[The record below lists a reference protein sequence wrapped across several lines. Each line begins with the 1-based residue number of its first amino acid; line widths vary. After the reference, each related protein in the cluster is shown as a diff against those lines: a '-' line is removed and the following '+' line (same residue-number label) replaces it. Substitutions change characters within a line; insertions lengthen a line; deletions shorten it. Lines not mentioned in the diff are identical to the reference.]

1 MKTTIAESDTTNVRK
16 YVQLIED
23 YLTDRIHVAQFES
36 DFLQIRRDDSYWMS
50 GSFSDTIGR
59 VLNTIFLDVD
69 EYTPDELYNP
79 NDEFTINEQELRSRL
94 QKNLLKLQTIIQQT
108 SMGVC
113 E

>member
-50 GSFSDTIGR
+50 GSFSDTIER

-69 EYTPDELYNP
+69 EYTPEELYDPDDTFN
-79 NDEFTINEQELRSRL
+79 INEQELRVRLHDNL
-94 QKNLLKLQTIIQQT
+94 QKLKTII
-108 SMGVC
+108 
-113 E
+113 EEE